1 MIKLDLE
8 EIEGKIDDLDSGMTY
23 LKLAVE
29 ELCDILIEDTTDNE
43 LKKKIEKQKFA
54 ILHSY

>member
-1 MIKLDLE
+1 MKLDSKQMEGMIE
-8 EIEGKIDDLDSGMTY
+8 ELDFGMTY

-29 ELCDILIEDTTDNE
+29 ELCDILIKDTTDDE

>member
-1 MIKLDLE
+1 MEGMIE
-8 EIEGKIDDLDSGMTY
+8 ELDSGMTY

-29 ELCDILIEDTTDNE
+29 KLCDILIEETTDDE